1 MKSKTMILFSSWR
14 KLYHEESGS
23 LSSLEAF
30 PGKDGIEVY
39 SYSEERAF
47 EDRKWRTGE
56 IDPEMLYTSGSKVRS
71 DS

>member
-1 MKSKTMILFSSWR
+1 MEKIVPRGKWNLGR
-14 KLYHEESGS
+14 V
-23 LSSLEAF
+23 LEAF

-56 IDPEMLYTSGSKVRS
+56 IDPEMLYTSGRKVRS